1 MRQTMGKAAACA
13 VALATAACLH
23 TAGAEEYELPKPPEY
38 KPPKPPKPAKTPD
51 LDEVPR
57 TKSEDDFEMPEA
69 KRYTQEEL
77 LKMMQP
83 KTKESKADEKK
94 KAQARKSGEDGIA
107 RAENGLGASEEA
119 PEDRRTIEQRHAEAR
134 KEMEQRLA
142 EARRAAEERLKKEEN
157 SGREKSG
164 RNPNMIVS
172 GSEGQPVM
180 DLTAPGAKDRKKNT
194 SQVID
199 PKKEEKRPTH
209 YVLGGSGKDGGSPQ
223 VGTDGVVRYMPAGGP
238 TSVENDAPDGEKK
251 IKLAD
256 TAAPKR
262 GFWDRLFGKDEP
274 PPNMLPPS
282 ALKSGNSA
290 AMVSNPA
297 EEHNPDPSNG
307 QSLLKRLEAEMAAK
321 RLKQEAALRAQQE
334 DGKELPPAAVVDLD
348 QEKQDASRRAAGAEA
363 GRRPVTPLDAPPKG
377 MGGAAMPQQL
387 SEAEMQQAVELRFE
401 RGVASRDYLEREWAY
416 RYALIAGKAE
426 AIPHLHKEI
435 KTEGPLSAM
444 AASVLSRLDPE
455 NPETVRMLLG
465 TLASKD
471 GNLRMSGIAALGRLR
486 AQQAVRPLLQL
497 LDNEKNYRVRKAICE
512 ALGGIGGKD
521 AAERLK
527 AVVANKD
534 ELEEI
539 RNQAALSLTELGD
552 HSGKERLVTGLASR
566 DPGQQA
572 AALLGLVQTGDPDIA
587 GYLSAGLESPH
598 PEVWTTAAS
607 YFPYLGHGQALPV
620 LRPKLQSNNPD
631 IRRRAALTLGIL
643 GIEDG
648 LPYVDEAV
656 RTGDLNER
664 VMGITVLEGL
674 KRRDRAPLLMEKLG
688 DPQPAVRSS
697 AAMAL
702 ASLHATEALPALL
715 EAARGAL
722 RNESL
727 PPALRGNTPN
737 YTEQLHL
744 LDAIRILRGE
754 KEVLEFNTQPNS
766 RDQRWPEYEKQ
777 LFARQVDLVKGY
789 QLRDVLGSPGKPMAA
804 VLADPNGREFLCRQ
818 GEAVAAGFKVVELNA
833 GETENGK
840 VKHPAHVV
848 VQRGD
853 TRVLLFVGREAE
865 VSQAKSNRR

>member
-1 MRQTMGKAAACA
+1 MGNVTACA
-13 VALATAACLH
+13 VAVAAAACFS

-38 KPPKPPKPAKTPD
+38 KPPKPPKQAKTPD
-51 LDEVPR
+51 LDDVPR
-57 TKSEDDFEMPEA
+57 PKSADDFELPEG

-83 KTKESKADEKK
+83 KTKESKAEEKK
-94 KAQARKSGEDGIA
+94 KAQARKAGEEGGA
-107 RAENGLGASEEA
+107 RTENGLGAPGED
-119 PEDRRTIEQRHAEAR
+119 PEDFRTIEQRHAEAR
-134 KEMEQRLA
+134 KDTEKRLA
-142 EARRAAEERLKKEEN
+142 EARRAAEERLKKED
-157 SGREKSG
+157 SGGKEKSS

-172 GSEGQPVM
+172 SNSEGPPVV
-180 DLTAPGAKDRKKNT
+180 DLTAPDARDRKKN
-194 SQVID
+194 SPQVID
-199 PKKEEKRPTH
+199 PKKEEKRQQH
-209 YVLGGSGKDGGSPQ
+209 YVLGSNEKEGGSPQ
-223 VGTDGVVRYMPAGGP
+223 VGTDGVIRYMPAGGP
-238 TSVENDAPDGEKK
+238 TSIENSAPEGERKV
-251 IKLAD
+251 KLAD

-290 AMVSNPA
+290 AMIENPA

-334 DGKELPPAAVVDLD
+334 DSKNLPPAAVVDLD
-348 QEKQDASRRAAGAEA
+348 QEKQDASRKAAGTAT
-363 GRRPVTPLDAPPKG
+363 GRRPVTPLDTPVKG
-377 MGGAAMPQQL
+377 GGSAMPQQL
-387 SEAEMQQAVELRFE
+387 SEAEMQQAAELRFE

-416 RYALIAGKAE
+416 RYALIASKAE
-426 AIPHLHKEI
+426 ALPHLHKEI
-435 KTEGPLSAM
+435 KNEGPLSAM
-444 AASVLSRLDPE
+444 AAGVLSRLDPE
-455 NPETVRMLLG
+455 NPETVRALLG
-465 TLASKD
+465 TMASKD

-497 LDNEKNYRVRKAICE
+497 LDNEKNYRVRKSICE

-521 AAERLK
+521 ASERLK

-566 DPGQQA
+566 DPAQQA

-643 GIEDG
+643 GSEEG

-656 RTGDLNER
+656 RSGDLNER

-674 KRRDRAPLLMEKLG
+674 KRRDRAPLLIEKLR
-688 DPQPAVRSS
+688 DPQPPVRSS
-697 AAMAL
+697 AALAL
-702 ASLHATEALPALL
+702 ASLNATEALPALL
-715 EAARGAL
+715 EAARGAQY
-722 RNESL
+722 NEKL
-727 PPALRGNTPN
+727 PPALRGSAPN

-754 KEVLEFNTQPNS
+754 KEVLEFNTLPNS

-789 QLRDVLGSPGKPMAA
+789 KLLDVLGAPGKPMAA
-804 VLADPNGREFLCRQ
+804 ALADPNGREFLCRQ
-818 GEAVAAGFKVVELNA
+818 GEAVAAGFKLVELNA
-833 GETENGK
+833 GESENGK
-840 VKHPAHVV
+840 IKHPAHVA

-865 VSQAKSNRR
+865 VNQTKSGLR